1 MTAATVVFAFLIAGV
16 ITGILLVI
24 FASVRELIVEV
35 RLIRIGSELTATATT
50 AAALDARDEL
60 ARRRRRD
67 DQGNPEP

>member
-1 MTAATVVFAFLIAGV
+1 MTAAAVVFAFLIAGI

-60 ARRRRRD
+60 ARRRRD